1 MDLLDAAGVPQA
13 VVSSSKNARRVLEA
27 AGLGDRFGVVVD
39 GIRATAEG
47 LAGKPAP
54 DTFLRAAELL
64 GVAPER
70 SIVVEDAVT
79 GIAAGKDGGF
89 GFVLGIDRGGNAA
102 ALAAHGADAI
112 VTDLADTIATTVER
126 SRREAPATIRAAS
139 TPSASRSIRGGSS
152 NASTTP
158 TTSG

>member
-1 MDLLDAAGVPQA
+1 M
-13 VVSSSKNARRVLEA
+13 LEA

-39 GIRATAEG
+39 GITATAEG

-64 GVAPER
+64 GVAPDR

-112 VTDLADTIATTVER
+112 VTDLADTIETRLETDVVKHRNDPSSLDTLPIPGRPVAARRVRVPRRR
-126 SRREAPATIRAAS
+126 SRE
-139 TPSASRSIRGGSS
+139 
-152 NASTTP
+152 
-158 TTSG
+158 